1 MWVMGFLR
9 KPFFCIKNRCLRTL
23 AGLEFFVFPVV
34 LKISNGFGR
43 GELGRQLH
51 GFVIKNGFVCNIYE
65 GNALIDMYG
74 KSGSLSDANKVFH
87 GMPEWDCVSW
97 HSIVTACTANGM
109 VYEAL
114 QF

>member
-23 AGLEFFVFPVV
+23 AGLEFFLFPVV
-34 LKISNGFGR
+34 LKISNGFFGR

-65 GNALIDMYG
+65 GNALIDVYG
-74 KSGSLSDANKVFH
+74 KSGSLSDAKKVFH
-87 GMPEWDCVSW
+87 GMPERDCVGLCFVAFYC
-97 HSIVTACTANGM
+97 HCL
-109 VYEAL
+109 YC
-114 QF
+114 